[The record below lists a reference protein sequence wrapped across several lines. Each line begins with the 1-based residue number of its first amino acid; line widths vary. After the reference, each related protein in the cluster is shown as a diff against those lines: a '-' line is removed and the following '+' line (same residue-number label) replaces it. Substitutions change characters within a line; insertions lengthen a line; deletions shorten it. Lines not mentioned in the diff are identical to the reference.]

1 MSGFPGSPKLL
12 KGGIVLVDPDSGAVR
27 SAIALQYN
35 PETLTRSFQIQA
47 TGAEGGDRSQALRI
61 KGPAVETYKLDVVVS
76 AIDHLEFPDQ
86 HKDAVEFG
94 IQPQL
99 ARLEAL
105 VHPTSQQLLS
115 NDALA
120 GSGALEILPMETPLV
135 LFVWSKSRIAPVRI
149 TELSITEEAFD
160 PALNP
165 IQAKVSLGL
174 RVLSVDDLGF
184 AHKGGRLFMAYLQQK
199 ERLAQKAGAAG
210 LSAFGIGG
218 IP

>member
-1 MSGFPGSPKLL
+1 MTTFPNSPKLL
-12 KGGIVLVDPDSGAVR
+12 KGGLVLVDSESGAVKG
-27 SAIALQYN
+27 AIALQYN
-35 PETLTRSFQIQA
+35 PETLSRSFHIQA
-47 TGAEGGDRSQALRI
+47 VGTDGDRSQPLRI
-61 KGPAVETYKLDVVVS
+61 KGPAVESYKLDVVVT
-76 AIDHLEFPDQ
+76 AYDQLEFPNQ
-86 HKDAVEFG
+86 NPTAVEVG

-99 ARLEAL
+99 ALLESL
-105 VHPTSQQLLS
+105 IHPTSAELRS

-120 GSGALEILPMETPLV
+120 GSGALEIIPMQKPLT
-135 LFVWSKSRIAPVRI
+135 LFVWSKSRIVPVRV

-184 AHKGGRLFMAYLQQK
+184 QHKGGSLFLAYLQQK
-199 ERLAQKAGAAG
+199 EQLASRAPPAG
-210 LSAFGIGG
+210 LSALGIGG